1 MRRMIGDEQW
11 DNLSEATRAAR
22 RDEGPCFVEE
32 IADLTARAPWDA
44 EKIDVPVAVMY
55 GSLTREHHRD
65 GSHSLAEL
73 LSDTAPFAIEGA
85 RHNGPFTHP
94 EPVAAVICDLE
105 ARAPD

>member
-1 MRRMIGDEQW
+1 MRRMVGDEQW

-65 GSHSLAEL
+65 GSHYLAEL

-94 EPVAAVICDLE
+94 EPVAAVIRDLE